1 MKPRTIFKILLVVC
15 SLAALVYCAC
25 VATSRSAFERAQ
37 KAHHAE
43 PPLGRTA
50 LRQYSA
56 AIEEDP
62 TPETLFEMATLLDHG
77 VLQGPEPVVPNPE
90 MAMGYYRQVAVL
102 GSARNQALARERL
115 FDLGDR
121 VFVNPPP
128 RRQVVAPVV
137 PELPRR
143 TAADVL
149 ENVNQQPRS
158 DSQNVHDSSVV
169 KAVKLALDRMGP
181 SALSLETTLV
191 DVRRALSDDEDA
203 LRGLDLMERNTVPL
217 TALKMT
223 EVEILRK
230 VWGRIQ
236 AEADPA
242 SRENMQDM
250 LKIRLKESGQE
261 ASCASGRVARVVDSL
276 STFDNG
282 VKLRPLWA
290 LRQEMLGTAS
300 VLRGQTNPDD
310 ATAIPLIARLRDEF
324 TKVYVDTGLMT
335 PDVLEAELS
344 SWGTD
349 LD

>member
-1 MKPRTIFKILLVVC
+1 MKPRTIFKILLVTC
-15 SLAALVYCAC
+15 SLAALVYFAR
-25 VATSRSAFERAQ
+25 VVSWRSALERAQ
-37 KAHHAE
+37 TAHHAE

-62 TPETLFEMATLLDHG
+62 TPETMFQMATLLDHG
-77 VLQGPEPVVPNPE
+77 ILQGPEPVVPNPA

-102 GSARNQALARERL
+102 GSARDQALARERL

-128 RRQVVAPVV
+128 RRQVVAPAV
-137 PELPRR
+137 PARR

-149 ENVNQQPRS
+149 ENANQHPRS

-169 KAVKLALDRMGP
+169 KTVKLALDRMSP
-181 SALSLETTLV
+181 SALSLERTLV
-191 DVRRALSDDEDA
+191 DVRRAVADDEDA
-203 LRGLDLMERNTVPL
+203 LKGLDLMEKNTVPL
-217 TALKMT
+217 TAIKMT

-236 AEADPA
+236 AEADPT

-250 LKIRLKESGQE
+250 LKMRLKESGQE

-276 STFDNG
+276 STFDDG

-290 LRQEMLGTAS
+290 LRREMLGTAS
-300 VLRGQTNPDD
+300 VLRGQANPDD
-310 ATAIPLIARLRDEF
+310 GTPLVTRLRDEF

-349 LD
+349 VE